1 MLASL
6 FSHKTCL
13 ESLHLSYCKHQ
24 SCSSKEGGFAVSI
37 QLFFKL
43 YLPFCYSKG
52 RHLVCWN
59 YPLDIT
65 KYMCIA
71 VLASVCLSFNSD
83 TQFVI
88 ILKCY
93 WSSCDFKI
101 ISPLPNA
108 APLQLYISLPFIS
121 HFVTLHSS
129 VSCLLQ
135 LFTLSL
141 QQSSQSASSAGV
153 RSLIYLT
160 VTTGRSSMLAVS
172 SAMLVV
178 SQVLYYCI
186 VLIYTGFGSIFGCY
200 ED

>member
-108 APLQLYISLPFIS
+108 APLQLYISLPFLVIFLLYILACHACFSYLLFLFNRALNLPQVRESDLS
-121 HFVTLHSS
+121 HTLP
-129 VSCLLQ
+129 LQ
-135 LFTLSL
+135 RAGLPCSLSPL
-141 QQSSQSASSAGV
+141 
-153 RSLIYLT
+153 
-160 VTTGRSSMLAVS
+160 
-172 SAMLVV
+172 
-178 SQVLYYCI
+178 
-186 VLIYTGFGSIFGCY
+186 
-200 ED
+200 